1 MWDIDIKHLGCPMLI
16 ILCVLREDRCTMLH
30 TGSDV
35 RVHCDLA
42 IQGHIVVGRW
52 QSEDVDAG
60 LGPCGT
66 SSERKAV
73 RNGNGNE

>member
-1 MWDIDIKHLGCPMLI
+1 
-16 ILCVLREDRCTMLH
+16 MLH